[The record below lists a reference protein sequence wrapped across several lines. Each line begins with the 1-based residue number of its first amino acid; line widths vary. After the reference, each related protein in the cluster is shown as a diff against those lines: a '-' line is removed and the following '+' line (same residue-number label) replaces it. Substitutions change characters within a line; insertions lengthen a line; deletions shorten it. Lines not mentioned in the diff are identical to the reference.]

1 MNKPV
6 KLIKQAKFIIA
17 NFLVKALNHCIE
29 NGVYPDI
36 LKLAKV
42 ILLFEVSSKQN
53 HGNYRQISILSPFN
67 KIFYYC
73 PKDY

>member
-1 MNKPV
+1 M

-17 NFLVKALNHCIE
+17 NFLVKAFNHCIE

-42 ILLFEVSSKQN
+42 IPFYEGSSEQN
-53 HGNYRQISILSPFN
+53 LCNYRPISILSPFN
-67 KIFYYC
+67 KIFE
-73 PKDY
+73 